1 MKKHLVA
8 ALIVTRSIPLREGLG
23 ALLRAIPRIDEVEAA
38 NSLEEA
44 LQKIE
49 VGQPRIVLLDGTLT
63 GNGTLGL
70 LEKIVSLS
78 PHTQRVLL
86 VDEVQD
92 VNWMPQ
98 YAEAILIKGVLPSAV
113 VTIVTDL
120 LSSKGDIK

>member
-8 ALIVTRSIPLREGLG
+8 ALIATRSIPLREGLG

-49 VGQPRIVLLDGTLT
+49 VGQPRIVLLDETLS
-63 GNGTLGL
+63 GNGTQGL

-92 VNWMPQ
+92 VNGMPQ